1 MQVKYSYS
9 YDEAIA
15 IIRDFLLEEG
25 NAPEDVVIEIRQRNE
40 YEPFRAYEPFR
51 GTLSTAG
58 TNDTLNSMVDDIVRP
73 ITEGS
78 FTTGTQAASNIA
90 ASELR
95 ATVNSMA
102 LTPTPRGISS
112 LNSGTV

>member
-9 YDEAIA
+9 YDEAVA

-40 YEPFRAYEPFR
+40 YGTASVYEPLR

-73 ITEGS
+73 ITGGS
-78 FTTGTQAASNIA
+78 VTTGTQAAGYATPSDF
-90 ASELR
+90 R
-95 ATVNSMA
+95 ATVDSMA
-102 LTPTPRGISS
+102 LTRTPRGFSG